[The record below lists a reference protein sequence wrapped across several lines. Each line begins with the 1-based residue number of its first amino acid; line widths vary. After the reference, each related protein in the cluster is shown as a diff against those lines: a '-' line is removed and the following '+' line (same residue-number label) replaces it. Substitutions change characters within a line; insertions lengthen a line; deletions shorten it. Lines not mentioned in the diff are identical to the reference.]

1 MSNTIQQEVRLGATA
16 ERVFEVLTNSN
27 QFSKVTGGAKT
38 EIDAQAGG
46 AFSLFGNMIQG
57 RNIELVPGKRIVQ
70 AWRAANWEEGKYSV
84 VKFELKENGSET
96 VLVLD
101 HSGYPEGQGEHLSS
115 GWKENY
121 WKPLENYFT

>member
-1 MSNTIQQEVRLGATA
+1 MINTIHQEVSLGTTA
-16 ERVFEVLTNSN
+16 DRVFEALTNSD

-57 RNIELVPGKRIVQ
+57 RNIELVPGERIVQ

-84 VKFELKENGSET
+84 VKFELKQNGSET
-96 VLVLD
+96 LVVLE
-101 HSGYPEGQGEHLSS
+101 HTGYPEGQGEHLSA

-121 WKPLENYFT
+121 WKKLENYFS